1 MSDGKSATSSLYHHS
16 SEYFCLENEA
26 SNILSINIAIP
37 VAMQGHEL
45 SLTLTPKK
53 SNRNEVGHL
62 AAAAASPAVVSSTQV
77 QPSSPALVS
86 STQVQPSL
94 PSASLSTNTPPNTPL
109 DPPIYTAN
117 PPGDISTQLSNP
129 NDANTSDIFG
139 PVVAIG
145 RKEMRNYV
153 VIRGRKIGVF
163 YAFWCVTTNHR
174 ISDHLTSSRADIES
188 YVKNPITKARYRGAL
203 WQRVESY
210 QHGEELF
217 RAAEV
222 RGDTRIIS

>member
-77 QPSSPALVS
+77 QPS
-86 STQVQPSL
+86 L

-117 PPGDISTQLSNP
+117 PPGYISTQLSNP